1 MQLDQN
7 DTIHMLGGFSK
18 KEPNTKRDIDLFV
31 LVVCAMNRQTLTAAW
46 CEVLIFER
54 SFLQQNKHNV

>member
-1 MQLDQN
+1 
-7 DTIHMLGGFSK
+7 MLGGFSK